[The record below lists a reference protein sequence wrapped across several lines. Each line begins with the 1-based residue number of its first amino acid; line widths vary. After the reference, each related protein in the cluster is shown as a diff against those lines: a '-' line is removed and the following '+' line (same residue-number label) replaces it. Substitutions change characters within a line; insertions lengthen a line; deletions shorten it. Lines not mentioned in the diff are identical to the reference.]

1 MQRFDAIVLG
11 AGIVGVSAAW
21 HLLRRGKTVAL
32 VDRRA
37 PGEETSHGNAGVVE
51 RDGFLPMSFPQKL
64 GDLFRYGL
72 NREPQLHYHR
82 SFLPAVAPFLLAM
95 RRGSH
100 PSRREAY
107 AAAMVPLLKRTVE
120 EHRALAAAAGAEA
133 LFRETGGLR
142 LYRSEA
148 GFLAGKASRDFA
160 DRYGVA
166 YRELAPGEVTELE
179 PNLAPRFFR
188 AVLWN
193 DVISTSSPGGVTKA
207 YADQFARDGGT
218 IATGE
223 ARTLRRGD
231 KDWSVETNAGEVAAP
246 TAVVALGPW
255 SPDVLKPLGYRFLF
269 AVLRG
274 YHRHYRPVGNAM
286 LSRPVLDLENGFVI
300 TPMERGIRL
309 TSGFEI
315 AERDASATPVQLNRV
330 LPLARELFP
339 LAEPVDF
346 EPWLGRRPCL
356 PDSLPAIGPAP
367 RHAGLF
373 LDFGHSHLGFTLG
386 PVTGRLV
393 AEMIVGERTVA
404 DPRPFLPARFVN
416 A

>member
-1 MQRFDAIVLG
+1 MRFDAIVLG

-32 VDRRA
+32 VDRRP

-51 RDGFLPMSFPQKL
+51 RDGFLPMGFPQKFA
-64 GDLFRYGL
+64 DLVRYGL
-72 NREPQLHYHR
+72 NREPEMHYHR
-82 SFLPAVAPFLLAM
+82 RFLPTVAPFLMAM

-100 PSRREAY
+100 PSQREAY
-107 AAAMVPLLKRTVE
+107 AAAMAPLLKRTVE
-120 EHRALAAAAGAEA
+120 EHRAFAEAAGAWA
-133 LFRETGGLR
+133 LFRDTGGLR
-142 LYRSEA
+142 VYRSEA

-160 DRYGVA
+160 DRYGAPYQV
-166 YRELAPGEVTELE
+166 LAPGEVTELE
-179 PNLAPRFFR
+179 PNLEPRFFR
-188 AVLWN
+188 AILWN

-207 YADQFARDGGT
+207 YADRFGRDGGT
-218 IATGE
+218 VATGD
-223 ARTLRRGD
+223 ARTLRHGEEG
-231 KDWSVETNAGEVAAP
+231 WSVESNAGKLSAP

-255 SPDVLKPLGYRFLF
+255 SPDVLKPLGYKFPF

-274 YHRHYRPVGNAM
+274 YHRHYRPAGNAT
-286 LSRPVLDLENGFVI
+286 LSRPVLDLQNGFVI
-300 TPMERGIRL
+300 TPMDRGIRL
-309 TSGFEI
+309 TSGWEF
-315 AERDASATPVQLNRV
+315 ADRDAPATPVQLNRV

-356 PDSLPAIGPAP
+356 PDSFPVIGPAP
-367 RHAGLF
+367 RHPGLF

-386 PVTGRLV
+386 PVTGRLA
-393 AEMIVGERTVA
+393 AEMIVGERPFA
-404 DPRPFLPARFVN
+404 DPRAFSPARFAN

>member
-1 MQRFDAIVLG
+1 MNRFDAIVLG
-11 AGIVGVSAAW
+11 AGIIGVSAAW
-21 HLLRRGKTVAL
+21 HLLRRGKSVAL
-32 VDRRA
+32 VDRRE

-51 RDGFLPMSFPQKL
+51 RDGFLPMSFPQRL
-64 GDLFRYGL
+64 GDLLRYGL
-72 NREPQLHYHR
+72 NREPQLHYHGG
-82 SFLPAVAPFLLAM
+82 FLPAVAPFLFAM

-100 PSRREAY
+100 PSKRDAY
-107 AAAMVPLLKRTVE
+107 AAAMAPLLKRTVE
-120 EHRALAAAAGAEA
+120 EHRLLMAAASAEA
-133 LFRETGGLR
+133 LFRDSGGLR

-160 DRYGVA
+160 DRYGVS
-166 YRELAPGEVTELE
+166 YRILEPGEVIELE
-179 PNLAPRFFR
+179 PNLKPRFFR
-188 AVLWN
+188 AVLWD
-193 DVISTSSPGGVTKA
+193 DVISSSSPGGVTKA
-207 YADQFARDGGT
+207 YAARFARDGGT
-218 IATGE
+218 IATGD
-223 ARTLRRGD
+223 AKTLRASDQG
-231 KDWSVETNAGEVAAP
+231 WSVETSAGKLSAP

-255 SPDVLKPLGYRFLF
+255 SPDVLKPLGYRFPF

-274 YHRHYRPVGNAM
+274 YHRHYRPTGNAT

-315 AERDASATPVQLNRV
+315 ADRDAPATPVQLERV

-346 EPWLGRRPCL
+346 EAWLGRRPCL
-356 PDSLPAIGPAP
+356 PDSFPVIGPAP
-367 RHAGLF
+367 RHPGLF

-386 PVTGRLV
+386 PATGRLV
-393 AEMIVGERTVA
+393 AEMISGEKPFA
-404 DPRPFLPARFVN
+404 DPRPFSPARFAN

>member
-1 MQRFDAIVLG
+1 MKNLDVIVLG

-21 HLLRRGKTVAL
+21 HLLRRGKSVAL
-32 VDRRA
+32 VDRRE

-51 RDGFLPMSFPQKL
+51 RDGFLPMSFPRRL
-64 GDLFRYGL
+64 GDLLRFGL
-72 NREPQLHYHR
+72 NREPPLHYHPDH
-82 SFLPAVAPFLLAM
+82 LPAAAPFLFAM

-120 EHRALAAAAGAEA
+120 EHRALAAAASADA
-133 LFRETGGLR
+133 LFRATGGLR

-160 DRYGVA
+160 DRYGVS
-166 YRELAPGEVTELE
+166 YRVLTPGEVTELE
-179 PNLAPRFFR
+179 PNIEPRFFR
-188 AVLWN
+188 AVLWD
-193 DVISTSSPGGVTKA
+193 DVISSSSPGGVTKA
-207 YADQFARDGGT
+207 YAAQFARDGGT
-218 IATGE
+218 IA
-223 ARTLRRGD
+223 RGD
-231 KDWSVETNAGEVAAP
+231 ARSLRSGENSWTVDTEAGRLAAP
-246 TAVVALGPW
+246 AAVVALGPW
-255 SPDVLKPLGYRFLF
+255 SPDILKPLGYRFPF

-274 YHRHYRPVGNAM
+274 YHRHYRPTGNAS

-309 TSGFEI
+309 TSGFEV
-315 AERDASATPVQLNRV
+315 ADRDAPATPVQLDRV

-339 LAEPVDF
+339 LAEPVDL

-356 PDSLPAIGPAP
+356 PDSFPVIGPAP
-367 RHAGLF
+367 RHPGLF

-393 AEMIVGERTVA
+393 AEMMTGEKPFA
-404 DPRPFLPARFVN
+404 DPRPFSPARFGK